1 MISPNTIL
9 AGIDLSTSDEK
20 VVPFAALFHAIY
32 KSKLIFYHVT
42 DPARSIVDVEKLV
55 KKRVEDYWGGVLPEN
70 VNVLVEKGD
79 RRKMIAQKSDSK
91 EVEMIILGRKFQKKN
106 PLLTSRLLNSSGCTI
121 CLVPDHANS
130 DIKNIVVG
138 VDFSE
143 ESKKGLEEAISLA
156 KHTNAAVHCV
166 NVYTVPWG
174 FYSTGKD
181 YNEFAAIMEKN
192 AIKATKRFVDET
204 KYDIPLDFHYV
215 LDKDR
220 NPSASLSKFAKELK
234 ADIVYVGSRG
244 MSSYAS
250 IFFEST
256 LNKIIDFSNEIPLFI
271 VRGKDEKRSILDIIR
286 VQ

>member
-9 AGIDLSTSDEK
+9 AGIDLSSSDEK
-20 VVPFAALFHAIY
+20 VVSFAALFHRVY
-32 KSKLIFYHVT
+32 RSKLVFYHVI
-42 DPARSIVDVEKLV
+42 DPARSIAETEKLI
-55 KKRVEDYWGGVLPEN
+55 KIRVEEYWGGALPAN
-70 VNVLVEKGD
+70 VSVLVEKGD
-79 RRKMIAQKSDSK
+79 RRKMIAQKTDSK

-138 VDFSE
+138 VDFSD

-156 KHTNAAVHCV
+156 KHTNATVHCV

-181 YNEFAAIMEKN
+181 YDEFAAIMEKN
-192 AIKATKRFVDET
+192 AIKATKKFIDET
-204 KYDIPLDFHYV
+204 QYDIPLDFHYV

-220 NPSASLSKFAKELK
+220 NPSTSLCEFAQELK
-234 ADIVYVGSRG
+234 ADIVCVGSRG

-256 LNKIIDFSNEIPLFI
+256 LDKIIDFSNEIPLFI

>member
-9 AGIDLSTSDEK
+9 AGIDLSSSDEK
-20 VVPFAALFHAIY
+20 VVSFAALFHRVY
-32 KSKLIFYHVT
+32 KSKLVFYHVT
-42 DPARSIVDVEKLV
+42 DPARSIAETEKLI
-55 KKRVEDYWGGVLPEN
+55 KIRVEEYWGGALPAN
-70 VNVLVEKGD
+70 VSVLVEKGD
-79 RRKMIAQKSDSK
+79 RRKMIAQKTDSK

-138 VDFSE
+138 VDFSD

-156 KHTNAAVHCV
+156 KHTNATVHCV

-181 YNEFAAIMEKN
+181 YDEFAAIMEKN
-192 AIKATKRFVDET
+192 AIKATKKFIDET
-204 KYDIPLDFHYV
+204 QYDIPLDFHYV

-220 NPSASLSKFAKELK
+220 NPSNSLCEFAQELK
-234 ADIVYVGSRG
+234 ADIVCVGSRG

-256 LNKIIDFSNEIPLFI
+256 LDKIINFSNEIPLFI